1 MSDISI
7 ISAILVVVV
16 AFFAGLEGILDQ
28 FQFHQPIV
36 ACTLIGLVTGNL
48 EAGVM
53 LGGSLQMIALGWAN
67 IGAAVAPDAA
77 LASVAAAIIL
87 IKGGNFT
94 TEGIAVATATA
105 IPLAVAGLF
114 LTMIVRTISVGLVH
128 TADAAAKEGNIAA
141 VERAHFIALLLQG
154 LRIAIPAAFLIAI
167 PASAVQDALKL
178 MPEWLNG
185 GMAVGGAMVVAV
197 GYAMVINMMATREVW
212 PFFAIGF
219 ALAAISQLTLI
230 ALGVIGVALAFI
242 YLNLSKQGGNGG
254 GGAATSNDPIGDILE
269 DY

>member
-7 ISAILVVVV
+7 ISAVLVVVV
-16 AFFAGLEGILDQ
+16 AFLAGMEGILDQ

-48 EAGVM
+48 TAGVV
-53 LGGSLQMIALGWAN
+53 LGGTLQLVALGWAN

-87 IKGGNFT
+87 IKGGDT
-94 TEGIAVATATA
+94 SAQAISVAQALA

-128 TADAAAKEGNIAA
+128 GADAAA
-141 VERAHFIALLLQG
+141 ERGDFSALERYHLFALSLQG
-154 LRIAIPAAFLIAI
+154 LRIAIPAAALLAI
-167 PASAVQDALKL
+167 PADAVKAVLDL
-178 MPEWLNG
+178 MPDWLQG
-185 GMAVGGAMVVAV
+185 GMAVGGGMVVAV
-197 GYAMVINMMATREVW
+197 GFAMVINMMATREVW

-219 ALAAISQLTLI
+219 ALAAVSQLTLI
-230 ALGVIGVALAFI
+230 ALGAIGVALAFI
-242 YLNLSKQGGNGG
+242 YLNLSKKGGNGG
-254 GGAATSNDPIGDILE
+254 GSVGSGDPIGDILE

>member
-1 MSDISI
+1 MSI
-7 ISAILVVVV
+7 ISMVLVVFV
-16 AFFAGLEGILDQ
+16 AFLAGLEGILDQ
-28 FQFHQPIV
+28 FQFHQPLV

-48 EAGVM
+48 AAGVM
-53 LGGSLQMIALGWAN
+53 LGGSLQLIALGWAN

-77 LASVAAAIIL
+77 LASVAAAIIMVL
-87 IKGGNFT
+87 GGDFSSK
-94 TEGIAVATATA
+94 GIAVAQGVA

-114 LTMIVRTISVGLVH
+114 LTMIVRTLSVGLVH
-128 TADAAAKEGNIAA
+128 GADAAAKKGDIKG
-141 VERAHFIALLLQG
+141 VERAHFIALFMQG
-154 LRIAIPAAFLIAI
+154 ARIAIPAALLLMI
-167 PASAVQDALKL
+167 PAESVKSALEA
-178 MPEWLNG
+178 MPAWLSEGMQIG
-185 GMAVGGAMVVAV
+185 GGMVVAV

-242 YLNLSKQGGNGG
+242 YLNLTKQGGNGG
-254 GGAATSNDPIGDILE
+254 GGATASSNDPIGDILE

>member
-77 LASVAAAIIL
+77 LASVAAAIIWFL
-87 IKGGNFT
+87 
-94 TEGIAVATATA
+94 VAT
-105 IPLAVAGLF
+105 LLRQV
-114 LTMIVRTISVGLVH
+114 SVLP
-128 TADAAAKEGNIAA
+128 K
-141 VERAHFIALLLQG
+141 RLLSLLQ
-154 LRIAIPAAFLIAI
+154 LLVY
-167 PASAVQDALKL
+167 S
-178 MPEWLNG
+178 
-185 GMAVGGAMVVAV
+185 
-197 GYAMVINMMATREVW
+197 
-212 PFFAIGF
+212 
-219 ALAAISQLTLI
+219 
-230 ALGVIGVALAFI
+230 
-242 YLNLSKQGGNGG
+242 
-254 GGAATSNDPIGDILE
+254 
-269 DY
+269 

>member
-1 MSDISI
+1 MSI
-7 ISAILVVVV
+7 ISIVLVVFV
-16 AFFAGLEGILDQ
+16 AFLAGLEGILDQ
-28 FQFHQPIV
+28 WQFHQPLV

-48 EAGVM
+48 TAGIM

-87 IKGGNFT
+87 VKGGDFT
-94 TEGIAVATATA
+94 AKGISVAQGVA

-114 LTMIVRTISVGLVH
+114 LTMIVRTLSVGLVH
-128 TADAAAKEGNIAA
+128 TADAAAKNGNIRG

-154 LRIAIPAAFLIAI
+154 LRIAVPAALLLMV
-167 PASAVQDALKL
+167 PTSAVQAALEA
-178 MPEWLNG
+178 MPAWLSD
-185 GMAVGGAMVVAV
+185 GMAIGGGMVVAV

-219 ALAAISQLTLI
+219 ALAAVTDLTLI
-230 ALGVIGVALAFI
+230 AFGAIGVAIALI
-242 YLNLSKQGGNGG
+242 YLNLSKKGGNGG
-254 GGAATSNDPIGDILE
+254 GGGATSNDPIGDILE